1 MNILI
6 AEDEADLRRLLRMGL
21 EGEGYRVFAAC
32 DGAEAWE
39 IVQTQALDLAILDV
53 RMPRMDGFH
62 LLKKIRKTSTL
73 PVIFLTARAEEVDKV
88 LGLEMGADDYLA
100 KPFSMNELLARVGA
114 QLRRSH
120 QYLGSAAPG
129 GDVIAYGA
137 LRLDRTGCCAYRDG
151 KPLAL
156 NAKEFKLLRFLMEH
170 PEQVFTKR
178 QLYDAVWDD
187 PYLGD
192 DNTVMVH
199 ISHLRTKIEADPQNP
214 AYIRTIRGLGYKLH
228 WAGKTP

>member
-32 DGAEAWE
+32 DGLEALE
-39 IVQTQALDLAILDV
+39 IARTQPLHLAILDV
-53 RMPRMDGFH
+53 RMPRLDGFH
-62 LLKKIRKTSTL
+62 LLKRIRETSTL
-73 PVIFLTARAEEVDKV
+73 PVVFLTSRAEEMDKV

-100 KPFSMNELLARVGA
+100 KPFSMNELLARVAA
-114 QLRRSH
+114 QLRRNH
-120 QYLGSAAPG
+120 QYLGAHAPEA
-129 GDVIAYGA
+129 DMLSYGA
-137 LRLDRTGCCAYRDG
+137 LRLDRSGCCAYRDG
-151 KPLAL
+151 EALAL

-178 QLYDAVWDD
+178 QLYDAVWDE

-199 ISHLRTKIEADPQNP
+199 ISHLRSKVEADPQNP
-214 AYIRTIRGLGYKLH
+214 AYIQTIRGLGYKLH
-228 WAGKTP
+228 RTEHRP